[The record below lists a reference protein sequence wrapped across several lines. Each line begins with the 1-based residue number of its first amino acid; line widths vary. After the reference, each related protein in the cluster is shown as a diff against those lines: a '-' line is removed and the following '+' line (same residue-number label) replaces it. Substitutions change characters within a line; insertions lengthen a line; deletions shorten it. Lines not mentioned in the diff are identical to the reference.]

1 MATSPTAAA
10 MDDGDSGDKGPAA
23 VGVRSNAVQ
32 AHTTVDQEF
41 FGLGGSSNRYAAT
54 PQLHLGF

>member
-10 MDDGDSGDKGPAA
+10 MDDGDSSDKGPAA

-32 AHTTVDQEF
+32 AHTAVDQEF
-41 FGLGGSSNRYAAT
+41 FGGSSNRYAAT